1 MRLEIFDFAKPNLRL
16 WWSSEARLRGGLT
29 RFPPAKKEA
38 RLRASFFRQT
48 YSLMT
53 CLAVFR
59 RSSRQVFLISSMV
72 PVPSL
77 VA

>member
-16 WWSSEARLRGGLT
+16 WWSSEVRLRGASAV
-29 RFPPAKKEA
+29 PPAKKEA
-38 RLRASFFRQT
+38 RLRASFFRQI

-72 PVPSL
+72 LVPSL

>member
-16 WWSSEARLRGGLT
+16 WWPAQPAEGGLT
-29 RFPPAKKEA
+29 QFPPAKKEA

-72 PVPSL
+72 LVPSL